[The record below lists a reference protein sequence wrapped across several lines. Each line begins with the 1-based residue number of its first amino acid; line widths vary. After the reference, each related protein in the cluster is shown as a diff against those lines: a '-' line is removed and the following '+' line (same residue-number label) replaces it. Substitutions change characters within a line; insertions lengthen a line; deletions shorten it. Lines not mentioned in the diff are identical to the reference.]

1 MKAEEKGEGEREEE
15 RKRKKREKKV
25 REAGGGVQGG
35 VGNDEGDKEVFSGE
49 I

>member
-15 RKRKKREKKV
+15 RKRKKREKKD
-25 REAGGGVQGG
+25 REAGGGVQGEE
-35 VGNDEGDKEVFSGE
+35 GNDQGDEEGFNGE